1 MSWTAHKREWII
13 LSLLAVSVLVFATV
27 LITSRQRALDP
38 GAQQGIASDPS
49 PTNTP
54 EKTEFGSV
62 VAPDFPTDIPLEAG
76 AQISQSYSLDYTGQR
91 QLTIVFTSTQTVQEN
106 YALYADFLKQH
117 DWTLVNQHES
127 ETLSF
132 LYATKEQNAINVTLS
147 ADVSAS
153 PDQSQ
158 VSISVLKQ

>member
-38 GAQQGIASDPS
+38 GAQQGIALDPS

-76 AQISQSYSLDYTGQR
+76 AQISQSYSVNYAEQK
-91 QLTIVFTSTQTVQEN
+91 QLTLVFLSTKTIQEN
-106 YALYADFLKQH
+106 YTLYAEFLKQQN
-117 DWTLVNQHES
+117 WNVSNQYES
-127 ETLSF
+127 ETLSS
-132 LYATKEQNAINVTLS
+132 LYGTKDQYSINITMS
-147 ADVSAS
+147 ADTSAS
-153 PDQSQ
+153 STQSQ
-158 VSISVLKQ
+158 VSISVLKK